1 MAIPTMPRFLKIP
14 ALLLAWSAAGQSQPA
29 FTISTAAGNGVAGYF
44 GDGGPAT
51 IAELNDPNGVAVDTA
66 GNLYI
71 AEFMNQ
77 RVRKVAADGTITT
90 VAGTGVAGFSG
101 DGGPATAARL
111 NEPFRVVL
119 DKAGNLY
126 ISDYGNF
133 RVRKVALDGT
143 ITTIAGNGN
152 ASSGGDG
159 GPAVSASID
168 SPGDL
173 ALDSAGNLFITS
185 GAFVGDGNANVIRK
199 VTPAGLIATVAGNGT
214 AGYSGDGGPATSA
227 ALHAPEGLAIDNA
240 GDLFIS
246 DQFNQ
251 RIRKV
256 SHGII
261 TTVAGVGLAGYA
273 GDGGPARNAELSGPA
288 GLSFDAS
295 GNLYIAD
302 RDNNRIR
309 VLLTN
314 GTISTVAGTGNAAY
328 TGDGVAAAIAALSSP
343 RSLAMWRGAFYVA
356 DAGNQRVR
364 LLTPAP
370 PGPPSVAPDGIVP
383 VYSSSNTIEPGSLIS
398 IYGSNLGTGAVSW
411 NGDFAT
417 TLGGTSVTVNN
428 RPAYPWFVS
437 SSQINLQ
444 APDDDTR
451 GLVNVVVTTPAGTAA
466 STVTLAQFAP
476 SFSLLDGEHVTG
488 ILLRPD
494 GSGAYGGGT
503 YDIVGPTGTSL
514 GYKTVAAKAGDILTL
529 FGTGFGPTDPAVP
542 AGKAYSGEAATTSSV
557 QLLIDNIPVAP
568 AFSGIAS
575 PGLYQ
580 INVRIPAGL
589 GVGDVPLRAIVG
601 GIETP
606 TGVVLS
612 LQ

>member
-1 MAIPTMPRFLKIP
+1 MAIPTMPGFLTIP
-14 ALLLAWSAAGQSQPA
+14 ALLLVWSAAGQSQLA
-29 FTISTAAGNGVAGYF
+29 FTISTAAGNGVAGYS

-51 IAELNDPNGVAVDTA
+51 AADLNDPNGVAVDTA

-71 AEFMNQ
+71 AEFMNH
-77 RVRKVAADGTITT
+77 RVRKVAADGTVTT

-111 NEPFRVVL
+111 NEPFRVAL

-173 ALDSAGNLFITS
+173 VLDFAGNLFVTS

-227 ALHAPEGLAIDNA
+227 ALHAPEGLAIDSA
-240 GDLFIS
+240 GNLYIA
-246 DQFNQ
+246 DQINQ

-256 SHGII
+256 SGGII
-261 TTVAGVGLAGYA
+261 TTVAGIGLAGYA
-273 GDGGPARNAELSGPA
+273 GDGGPAGSAELSGPA
-288 GLSFDAS
+288 GLSLDAA

-309 VLLTN
+309 VLLTD

-328 TGDGVAAAIAALSSP
+328 TGDGVAAAGAGLSSP
-343 RSLAMWRGAFYVA
+343 RSLAMWCGAIYVA
-356 DAGNQRVR
+356 DAGNERIR

-370 PGPPSVAPDGIVP
+370 PGPPSIAPNGIVP
-383 VYSSSNTIEPGSLIS
+383 VYSSSNTIQPGSLIS
-398 IYGSNLGTGAVSW
+398 IYGSNLAAGAVSW

-417 TLGGTSVTVNN
+417 SLGGTSVTVNN

-437 SSQINLQ
+437 YSQINLQ
-444 APDDDTR
+444 APDDGTT
-451 GLVNVVVTTPAGTAA
+451 GPVSVAVTTPAGTAA

-476 SFSLLDGEHVTG
+476 SFSLLDGKHVAG

-514 GYKTVAAKAGDILTL
+514 GYKTVAAKAGDTLAL

-542 AGKAYSGEAATTSSV
+542 AGKAYSGDAATTSSV

-568 AFSGIAS
+568 TFSGIAS
-575 PGLYQ
+575 AGLYQ

-589 GVGDVPLRAIVG
+589 DVGDVPLRAIVG
-601 GIETP
+601 GAETP
-606 TGVVLS
+606 LGVVLS